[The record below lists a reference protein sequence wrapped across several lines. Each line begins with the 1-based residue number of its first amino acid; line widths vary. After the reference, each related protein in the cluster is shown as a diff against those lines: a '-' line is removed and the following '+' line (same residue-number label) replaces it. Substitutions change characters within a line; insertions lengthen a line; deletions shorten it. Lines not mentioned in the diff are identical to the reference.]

1 MGQIVEAYQEI
12 AALRMRRV
20 KKSVLQNRDFLMGLN
35 DIYAQVVSSYKTF
48 PKIRKKSKKD
58 FLRKT
63 TKKSVSI
70 LLSANT
76 GLYGDIV
83 RRTYELFL
91 REVEKEDT
99 DIVIIGRYGKKFY
112 DSSSYKKPYK
122 YYDFSDSGMDEE
134 NAKKILIYITQY
146 ENIFVYHGYFEDI
159 LSQKAVKTAVT
170 GSDMT
175 DLTSSGRVLTNVRYI
190 YEPTIE
196 DILSF
201 FEKEILSSIFEQSVY
216 ESSLSK
222 FSSRMISLDYAM
234 VNIKGLQKK
243 TDFRMRK
250 LRHTL
255 TNKSQQNLMSGHSLW
270 GI

>member
-1 MGQIVEAYQEI
+1 
-12 AALRMRRV
+12 
-20 KKSVLQNRDFLMGLN
+20 
-35 DIYAQVVSSYKTF
+35 
-48 PKIRKKSKKD
+48 
-58 FLRKT
+58 
-63 TKKSVSI
+63 
-70 LLSANT
+70 
-76 GLYGDIV
+76 
-83 RRTYELFL
+83 
-91 REVEKEDT
+91 
-99 DIVIIGRYGKKFY
+99 
-112 DSSSYKKPYK
+112 
-122 YYDFSDSGMDEE
+122 
-134 NAKKILIYITQY
+134 
-146 ENIFVYHGYFEDI
+146 YHGYFEDI

-234 VNIKGLQKK
+234 VNIKDLQKK

-250 LRHTL
+250 LRHSL
-255 TNKSQQNLMSGHSLW
+255 TNRNQQNLMSGHSLW